1 MKNCDIED
9 VWDEKNFFVI
19 LDSVQDPGNM
29 GTIIRT
35 ADAAGNDRRHS
46 IQRMCGCLQSRFK
59 IHHGSIFHIPICQ
72 SQDIFEAMDRM
83 KKEELRFVLPIL
95 KEVAIILILNT
106 KIILQLLSE
115 RS

>member
-1 MKNCDIED
+1 
-9 VWDEKNFFVI
+9 
-19 LDSVQDPGNM
+19 M

-35 ADAAGNDRRHS
+35 ADAAGMTGVIVS
-46 IQRMCGCLQSRFK
+46 KGCVDVYNPKVLRSTM
-59 IHHGSIFHIPICQ
+59 GSIFHIPICQ

-106 KIILQLLSE
+106 KIILQLLSGTKLTV
-115 RS
+115 